1 MRILLTILFSFSFT
15 WVCAQYDP
23 QQYWYLGKVIL
34 ANGEELE
41 GTIKYDLDAN
51 SILLNTTEDGMETFH
66 ANQFIGFTILMDR
79 EGIVRTFYSIPYPTE
94 TGYKRPLIFEVLH
107 EGPHSLLAREFVEA
121 PKSLRIKSGESIRT
135 KYLQFNYFL
144 LDNTG
149 EVFPLGKKKNQI
161 LDALSNHESE
171 LKAFIK
177 QEKLKLSKAGDL
189 AKLIAYYDELQSIN

>member
-15 WVCAQYDP
+15 WVFAQYDP

-34 ANGEELE
+34 ANGEALE

-51 SILLNTTEDGMETFH
+51 SILLNTTEQGMETLH
-66 ANQFIGFTILMDR
+66 ANQFIGFSIIMDR

-94 TGYKRPLIFEVLH
+94 TGYKRPSIFEVLH

-121 PKSLRIKSGESIRT
+121 PKNLRLKTGESIRT

-144 LDNTG
+144 LDTTG
-149 EVFPLGKKKNQI
+149 EVYPLGPKKNQI
-161 LDALSNHESE
+161 LAALSNYEKE
-171 LKAFIK
+171 LKTYIK
-177 QEKLKLSKAGDL
+177 DEKLKLRKAGDL
-189 AKLIAYYDELQSIN
+189 AKLIAYYDELAN